1 MAGFSFFSRFAFICN
16 IFFLICLLV
25 NLFVVVDQAEK
36 LGFLADTAIAMGM
49 VLAPVLN
56 MGVNLWFIVLLLGKK
71 EITVA
76 KWLTTFNF
84 LVLVLQIIY
93 FLN

>member
-1 MAGFSFFSRFAFICN
+1 MAPI
-16 IFFLICLLV
+16 
-25 NLFVVVDQAEK
+25 
-36 LGFLADTAIAMGM
+36 
-49 VLAPVLN
+49 LN

-76 KWLTTFNF
+76 KWLTAFNF